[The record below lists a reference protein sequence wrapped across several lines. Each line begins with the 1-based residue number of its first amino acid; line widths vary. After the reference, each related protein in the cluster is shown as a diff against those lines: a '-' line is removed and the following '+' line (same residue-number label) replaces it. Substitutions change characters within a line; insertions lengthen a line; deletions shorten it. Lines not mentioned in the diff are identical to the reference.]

1 MKKYWWPLLVLL
13 VLTAACRHQNK
24 PLSFYY
30 WKTQFTLNDYEK
42 SVLNDHDVK
51 SLYVRYFDVDFKP
64 EAQHPEPVSPIQ
76 PDTSIRSYNI
86 IPVIFI
92 RNRTFERLPEGDVP
106 SLAQNVLALVSQ
118 INQSQGIHPTQIQFD
133 CDWTER
139 TRDRFFQ
146 FIKHYRAYTNQTIS
160 ATIRLHQVKYKEITG
175 VPPVDY
181 GVLMYYNMGAING
194 DNNNSIYEKSI
205 ADKYNTYIKS
215 YPLGLDVAL
224 PVFSWGLTIRNGK
237 VVELL
242 NKIDFTQFE
251 NDSNFIKAGS
261 NRYQAKH
268 ACFKSGY
275 YFKEN
280 DQIKQE
286 HVPAGDLL
294 DITNQINKYT
304 NHKIG
309 KLIFYDLDSTNLVQ
323 YERDVFEKALN
334 NLN

>member
-1 MKKYWWPLLVLL
+1 MKKYWWPLLSLL
-13 VLTAACRHQNK
+13 VLTAACRPQNK

-42 SVLNDHDVK
+42 SVLKKHKVK
-51 SLYVRYFDVDFKP
+51 TLYVRYFDVDLKP
-64 EAQHPEPVSPIQ
+64 GEEQPIPISPIQ
-76 PDTSIRSYNI
+76 LDSSIRPYHV

-92 RNRTFERLPEGDVP
+92 RNRTFERLSTADIPT
-106 SLAQNVLALVSQ
+106 LARNVLTLVAQ
-118 INQSQGIHPTQIQFD
+118 INSSQALQTMQTQFD

-139 TRDRFFQ
+139 TRDHYFQ
-146 FIKHYRAYTNQTIS
+146 FIKQYRALGEQTIS
-160 ATIRLHQVKYKEITG
+160 STIRLHQVKYKDITG
-175 VPPVDY
+175 IPPVDY

-205 ADKYNTYIKS
+205 ADKYNSYIKS
-215 YPLGLDVAL
+215 YPLPLDVAL
-224 PVFSWGLTIRNGK
+224 PVFSWGLTIRDGK

-242 NKIDFTQFE
+242 NKINFSQFA
-251 NDSNFIKAGS
+251 NDSNFIKVSGD
-261 NRYQAKH
+261 RFQAKH

-286 HVPAGDLL
+286 HVPASDLS

-304 NHKIG
+304 NNKIG

-323 YERDVFEKALN
+323 YETDVFEKVLN
-334 NLN
+334 NLD

>member
-1 MKKYWWPLLVLL
+1 M
-13 VLTAACRHQNK
+13 
-24 PLSFYY
+24 SFYY

-42 SVLNDHDVK
+42 GILYKHDVK
-51 SLYVRYFDVDFKP
+51 SLYVRYFDIDFTP
-64 EAQHPEPVSPIQ
+64 EDKEPVPVSPIK
-76 PDTSIRSYNI
+76 PDSSIRQYQV

-92 RNRTFERLPEGDVP
+92 RNRTFERLTADNIPMLVK
-106 SLAQNVLALVSQ
+106 NVAFLVNL
-118 INQSQGIHPTQIQFD
+118 INQSQSIRPTQIQFD

-139 TRDRFFQ
+139 TRDKFFE
-146 FIKHYRAYTNQTIS
+146 FIKQYRAHNNQIIS

-205 ADKYNTYIKS
+205 ADKYNSYIRS
-215 YPLGLDVAL
+215 YPLPLDVAL
-224 PVFSWGLTIRNGK
+224 PVFSWGLTIRDGK

-242 NKIDFTQFE
+242 NKINFTQFE
-251 NDSNFIKAGS
+251 NDSNFIKADS
-261 NRYQAKH
+261 DRYQVKH

-286 HVPAGDLL
+286 HVPAGDLQ

-323 YERDVFEKALN
+323 YDKDVFEKALN